1 MASASPFY
9 GLASI
14 QTLFAGGDWDFV
26 NEKARRKFT
35 ELGWTEERMMRFV
48 SLLCPPNKDS
58 KRDFVKPYPKQQILE
73 NTAIADADAYK
84 MYFDEENLAR
94 GDAHA
99 LDCCFFIKLAI
110 LSDENGVYAGITSFH
125 TDEFK

>member
-14 QTLFAGGDWDFV
+14 QALFANGDWDFV
-26 NEKARRKFT
+26 NEKAKRKFT
-35 ELGWTEERMMRFV
+35 ELEWTEEKMMRFV
-48 SLLCPPNKDS
+48 SLLSPPNKDS

-94 GDAHA
+94 GDAYT
-99 LDCCFFIKLAI
+99 LDFCFFIKLAI
-110 LSDENGVYAGITSFH
+110 LSDVNGVYAGITSFH